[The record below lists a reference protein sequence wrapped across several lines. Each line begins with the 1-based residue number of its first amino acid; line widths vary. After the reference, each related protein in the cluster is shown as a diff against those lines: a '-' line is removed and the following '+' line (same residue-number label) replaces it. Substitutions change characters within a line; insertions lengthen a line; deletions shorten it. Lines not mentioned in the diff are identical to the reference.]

1 MPDTQA
7 PLDPRQSWLRH
18 MGRIGAAHG
27 FFDRI
32 SARHMALFVDEG
44 DTLVLSFDRAD
55 RTWDQG
61 DRGLPLG
68 FDCLRALEFSL
79 LSILSVGRTF
89 FRDPAVETLLQG
101 LADDGF
107 FASYK
112 TVLILATG
120 PDCGHAAARAARF
133 VPGAQVLL
141 SRPAAAVSATH
152 APFERRFTA
161 SRQHDPDTPPPLG
174 PDALQSAAAT
184 TILFDSTN
192 PFEAAQAALFHAP
205 NTARVAMPYAGPALD
220 HAFAKGEVLVPL
232 ARLMQ
237 GRALTPAKTREILRP
252 SLRRDPEY
260 LARLSAAAIRN
271 GHAAR
276 AATINDNVP
285 RHPNP

>member
-27 FFDRI
+27 FFNRI
-32 SARHMALFVDEG
+32 SSRHMALFVDEG

-79 LSILSVGRTF
+79 LSILSAGQTW
-89 FRDPAVETLLQG
+89 FRDAAVETLLQG
-101 LADDGF
+101 LVDDGF

-112 TVLILATG
+112 TVLIIANG

-141 SRPAAAVSATH
+141 NRPAAATSATH
-152 APFERRFTA
+152 APFERRFKA

-174 PDALQSAAAT
+174 PEALQTAAST
-184 TILFDSTN
+184 TILFDPKN
-192 PFEAAQAALFHAP
+192 PSEAAQAALFRAP
-205 NTARVAMPYAGPALD
+205 NTARVGLPYSGSALE
-220 HAFAKGEVLVPL
+220 HTFTKGEVLVPL

-237 GRALTPAKTREILRP
+237 GKALTPAKARKILRP
-252 SLRRDPEY
+252 SLRRDPDY
-260 LARLSAAAIRN
+260 LARLSAAAIRK
-271 GHAAR
+271 GHVAR
-276 AATINDNVP
+276 AATINDNAP
-285 RHPNP
+285 ETATP